1 ASARGTCGR
10 TKEGAPFPDDYTH
23 YELSPGEAFAEAYRV
38 LNDRRAGIL
47 GLTWALVHDSF
58 IPTDDTLR
66 AVENDVTAPWLAP
79 TTSVLRGRFAA
90 RGARRWRSVL
100 ELPPDRLVTREM
112 RTPRGLHHI
121 T

>member
-1 ASARGTCGR
+1 IV
-10 TKEGAPFPDDYTH
+10 D
-23 YELSPGEAFAEAYRV
+23 
-38 LNDRRAGIL
+38 
-47 GLTWALVHDSF
+47 DSF

-100 ELPPDRLVTREM
+100 EIPLDGVVRSSCGSHAPAPTPWRSS
-112 RTPRGLHHI
+112 TPRVGSWRTGSGPAPPCHTSRVYPLDSAV
-121 T
+121 